1 MSNID
6 FSQIVTSEDRKAADR
21 ADLLKQLANVRWQR
35 CCEGV
40 TLENGATFPGD
51 ENTRSTLAGAVQAL
65 QQGMISA
72 PVAWK
77 TPGGFIALSEVEVV
91 AAAAA
96 VVQHI
101 QRCFVA
107 EAAVTGQIAAA
118 SDPAGFDV
126 VAAFDAALEAS

>member
-1 MSNID
+1 MTFSLNI
-6 FSQIVTSEDRKAADR
+6 STAAQR
-21 ADLLKQLANVRWQR
+21 LQTIRSTRLEELAALRWQR
-35 CCEGV
+35 CCDGV
-40 TLENGATFPGD
+40 TVNGATFPGD
-51 ENTRSTLAGAVQAL
+51 ENTRSTLAGALSAL

-77 TPGGFIALSEVEVV
+77 TLSGFVELSQADVE

-107 EAAVTGQIAAA
+107 EALVTAQIMATA
-118 SDPAGFDV
+118 DPASFDV
-126 VAAFDAALEAS
+126 SAAFDAALEVE

>member
-6 FSQIVTSEDRKAADR
+6 FSKVVTASAQVETIRAAR
-21 ADLLKQLANVRWQR
+21 MKELADLRWQR

-40 TLENGATFPGD
+40 TLESGASFPGD

-77 TPGGFIALSEVEVV
+77 TPSGFVALPEAEVV

-101 QRCFVA
+101 QRCFAA
-107 EAAVTGQIAAA
+107 EASVTVLIAAA
-118 SDPAGFDV
+118 SDPAEVDV
-126 VAAFDAALEAS
+126 LAAFDAAMGAP